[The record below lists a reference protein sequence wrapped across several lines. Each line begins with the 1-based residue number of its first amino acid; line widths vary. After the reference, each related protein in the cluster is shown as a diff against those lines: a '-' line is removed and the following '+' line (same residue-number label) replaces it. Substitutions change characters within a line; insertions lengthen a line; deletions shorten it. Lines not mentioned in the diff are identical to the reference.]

1 MVPGGMTEI
10 DAWLESGGGAEA
22 DWAPHVL
29 RLANRGE
36 LDRVGDLLLDLP
48 ALAQRHA
55 CVPSECTPGRRAPR
69 TRSCC
74 ADLELG
80 LTAVE
85 RRRIQAAMP
94 EIEGWMRDRDP
105 RWANGAPEWESDGA
119 LVRSKRRC
127 VFAVVEEDG
136 LRCGLHQLEDA
147 TKLPRGALKPVPC
160 RLFPLALVDLGDGR
174 LLTAVHR
181 RTARSLDAP
190 TARSFPCLR
199 DDPARPALVDEMA
212 DTLTELF
219 GASVSRR
226 VRKAVAAYRAEP

>member
-1 MVPGGMTEI
+1 MTEI
-10 DAWLESGGGAEA
+10 DAWLEAGGGAEA

-55 CVPSECTPGRRAPR
+55 CRPRECTPGSRAPR

-80 LTAVE
+80 LTAGE
-85 RRRIQAAMP
+85 RRRIDAAMP
-94 EIEGWMRDRDP
+94 EIAGWMRDRDP
-105 RWANGAPEWESDGA
+105 RWTDGAPAWEADGA
-119 LVRSKRRC
+119 LVRSQRRC
-127 VFAVVEEDG
+127 VFAVRTPEG

-147 TKLPRGALKPVPC
+147 TRRPRGALKPVPC

-181 RTARSLDAP
+181 RTARALDAP
-190 TARSFPCLR
+190 AARSFPCLR
-199 DDPARPALVDEMA
+199 DDPDRPVLAEEMA
-212 DTLTELF
+212 DTLAELF
-219 GASVSRR
+219 GASLARR
-226 VRKAVAAYRAEP
+226 VRRSVAAYVAATG